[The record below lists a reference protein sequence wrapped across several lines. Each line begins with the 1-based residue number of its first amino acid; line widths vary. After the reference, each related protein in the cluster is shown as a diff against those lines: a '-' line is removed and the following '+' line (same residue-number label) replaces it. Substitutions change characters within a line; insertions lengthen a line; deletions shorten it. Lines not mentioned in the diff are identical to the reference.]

1 MTAYGPECFTMNEVN
16 RLKILQVVIHGRLI
30 ISLASNETAWHNG
43 SALSASVSAL
53 SLVRAVD
60 SGEPPPGIA

>member
-43 SALSASVSAL
+43 SALSALSARHCRHCRRL
-53 SLVRAVD
+53 LARYR
-60 SGEPPPGIA
+60 